1 MRICVARRTPIPP
14 LKTHYKMAEL
24 NFNAANVR
32 VLGQVQD
39 SFRRVLTPDALRF
52 LAFLHENFE
61 ERRQQLLA
69 ARVERQKTID
79 AGILPDFLPETKYI
93 RESEWRV
100 ASIPADMQDRRV
112 EITGPVD
119 RKMVINALNSGS
131 KCYMAD
137 FEDSTAPTWFNLVDG
152 QANLLDA
159 VRKTISYTQPQTGKK
174 YTLNDKIATLLV
186 RPRGWHLDEAHVL
199 VNNQIMSGS
208 LFDFGLYFFHNAHE
222 LLARGSGPYFYLPK
236 LEHHLEAK
244 LWNDV
249 FVASQNYLSIPQ
261 GSVRATVL
269 IETILAVFQ
278 MDEILYELREHSS
291 GLNCGRWDYIFS
303 YIKKLR
309 NHSKFVVPDRS
320 SVGMTTPFMAS
331 YVKLLVR
338 TCHRRGAH
346 AMGGMAAQIPVKN
359 DPALND
365 KVLGDVRIDKAREV
379 EAGHDGTWV
388 AHPGL
393 VQIAMDAFNK
403 GMPAPNQ
410 ISFIPEAGKNI
421 TGADL
426 IEPPTGPITYKGL
439 EENIDVS
446 LVYTEAWLRG
456 SGCIPLHNK
465 MEDAATAEIS
475 RAQVWQWIRHSQK
488 TVDGKVITKALVQSI
503 LEECVKA
510 RSVNTRPDN
519 KWVLGGKVVGKIL
532 TDDDMVDFLT
542 LPCYPHIVQLGSS
555 L

>member
-1 MRICVARRTPIPP
+1 MS
-14 LKTHYKMAEL
+14 E
-24 NFNAANVR
+24 FNASAANVR
-32 VLGQVQD
+32 VLGHVSD
-39 SFRRVLTPDALRF
+39 AFRTVLTPDALRF
-52 LAFLHENFE
+52 LAFLHGNFE
-61 ERRQQLLA
+61 ARRQELLA
-69 ARVERQKTID
+69 ARVQRQKELD
-79 AGILPDFLPETKYI
+79 AGHLPDFLPETKYI

-100 ASIPADMQDRRV
+100 ASIPKDLEDRRV

-137 FEDSTAPTWFNLVDG
+137 FEDSTAPTWFNQVDG
-152 QANLLDA
+152 QVNLIDA

-199 VNNQIMSGS
+199 VNNEIMSGS

-222 LLARGSGPYFYLPK
+222 LAVRGSGAYFYLPK

-249 FVASQNYLSIPQ
+249 FVASQSYLGVPQ
-261 GSVRATVL
+261 GSIRATVL

-309 NHSKFVVPDRS
+309 NHAKFIVPDRS
-320 SVGMTTPFMAS
+320 AVSMTTPFMAS

-359 DPALND
+359 DPALNNKILD
-365 KVLGDVRIDKAREV
+365 AVREDKAREV
-379 EAGHDGTWV
+379 AAGHDGTWV

-393 VQIAMDAFNK
+393 VQIALDAFNK
-403 GMPAPNQ
+403 GMPQSNQ
-410 ISFIPEAGKNI
+410 ISFVPEAGKD
-421 TGADL
+421 TTAAQL
-426 IEPPTGPITYKGL
+426 IEPAKGPITFAGL

-475 RAQVWQWIRHSQK
+475 RAQVWQWIRHGCK
-488 TVDGKVITKALVQSI
+488 TVDGKTVTKALVLEI
-503 LEECVKA
+503 LKDCVA
-510 RSVNTRPDN
+510 SHSVNARVGN
-519 KWVLGGKVVGKIL
+519 KWALGGDVVGKIL
-532 TDDDMVDFLT
+532 TGDDMVDFLT
-542 LPCYPHIVQLGSS
+542 LPCYPHIVQFGSS